1 MTSSRLVT
9 VEHRTVDAIAG
20 PLLTA
25 EPMTGVSYA
34 EPVDVI
40 GPDGQTRRGQVLEI
54 DGDRVTVQVL
64 DGTQGLGLHG
74 TTVRSRGGTSR
85 LAVGPGLLGRAF
97 DGRGQPADGGPPI
110 IPEGFRDINGA
121 PLNPVARRHPSE
133 FVETGIS
140 AIDGLTTLVRG
151 QKLPIFSGY
160 GLPAAEL
167 AARIATSARVPG
179 DAGAGGFVVVFA
191 ALGVTRREAEFYRTA
206 FAESGRQHRMVLFV
220 NLAEDPAIE
229 CLQTPRLA
237 LAAAEYLAWDGD
249 LHVLVFL
256 TDMTNYCEALREVS
270 VARQELPGR
279 RGYPSEMYSDLAS
292 IFERAGRIHG
302 RPGSI
307 TQLAVLTMPDDDVSH
322 PIPDLTGYI
331 TEGQVVLSRDLD
343 RRGIFLPIDVL
354 PSLSRL
360 MNAGIGA
367 GNTRDD
373 HRDLADQLYACYARG
388 RRVRD
393 LASIIGTA
401 ALGED
406 DRRYLGFA
414 DDLEQ
419 RLIGQGTGRRGL
431 GETLDLAWDL
441 LGRFPR
447 HELTRIRQRY
457 LDRHHS
463 PAQAPASQPD
473 PPRLAEN
480 QRPKKEDTHA
490 HHAHRH
496 LPAVR
501 APLPQQAAP

>member
-1 MTSSRLVT
+1 VTSGRLVT
-9 VEHRTVDAIAG
+9 VEHRTVETIAG
-20 PLLTA
+20 PLLAA
-25 EPMTGVSYA
+25 EPMAGVGYA
-34 EPVDVI
+34 EPVEVL
-40 GPDGQTRRGQVLEI
+40 GPDGAIRRGQVLEI

-74 TTVRSRGGTSR
+74 TTIRSRGDTSR

-110 IPEGFRDINGA
+110 IPDGFRDINGA
-121 PLNPVARRHPSE
+121 PLNPVARSHPSE

-167 AARIATSARVPG
+167 AARIATGARVPG
-179 DAGAGGFVVVFA
+179 DAGADGFVVVFA
-191 ALGVTRREAEFYRTA
+191 ALGVTRREAGFYRTA
-206 FAESGRQHRMVLFV
+206 FADSGRQQRMVLFV
-220 NLAEDPAIE
+220 NLAEDPATE
-229 CLQTPRLA
+229 RLQTPRLA
-237 LAAAEYLAWDGD
+237 LTAAEYLAWDAGR
-249 LHVLVFL
+249 HVLVVM
-256 TDMTNYCEALREVS
+256 TDMTNYCEALREIS
-270 VARQELPGR
+270 AARQELPGR
-279 RGYPSEMYSDLAS
+279 RGYPGDMYSDLAS
-292 IFERAGRIHG
+292 IFERAGRVRG
-302 RPGSI
+302 RRGSI
-307 TQLAVLTMPDDDVSH
+307 TQLAVLTMPDDDISH

-331 TEGQVVLSRDLD
+331 TEGQVVLSRSLD
-343 RRGIFLPIDVL
+343 RRGIFPPVDIL

-406 DRRYLGFA
+406 DRRYLAFA
-414 DDLEQ
+414 DDFEQ
-419 RLIGQGTGRRGL
+419 RFIGQGTGRRDL
-431 GETLDLAWDL
+431 IATLDLAWAL

-447 HELTRIRQRY
+447 HELTRIRQRH

-463 PAQAPASQPD
+463 PATPAPAG
-473 PPRLAEN
+473 
-480 QRPKKEDTHA
+480 
-490 HHAHRH
+490 
-496 LPAVR
+496 
-501 APLPQQAAP
+501 